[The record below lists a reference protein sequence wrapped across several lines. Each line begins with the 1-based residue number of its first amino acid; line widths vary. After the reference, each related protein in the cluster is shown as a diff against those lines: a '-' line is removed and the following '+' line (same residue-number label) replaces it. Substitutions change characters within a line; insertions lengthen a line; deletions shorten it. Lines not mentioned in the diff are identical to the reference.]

1 MITLGVKKALPLSAL
16 THLSRR
22 ILTGTDIYGLIVQ
35 TVHILMIMSYLF
47 SYNTDAVTV
56 VLYNMMKTLNLMD
69 EITVDQVCT
78 YMSNNLTVLV

>member
-1 MITLGVKKALPLSAL
+1 M
-16 THLSRR
+16 
-22 ILTGTDIYGLIVQ
+22 TGTYIYGLIVQ
-35 TVHILMIMSYLF
+35 TVHTLMLMSYLF
-47 SYNTDAVTV
+47 SDNTDAVTV

>member
-1 MITLGVKKALPLSAL
+1 M
-16 THLSRR
+16 
-22 ILTGTDIYGLIVQ
+22 TGTDIYGLIVQ
-35 TVHILMIMSYLF
+35 TVHTLMIMSYLF
-47 SYNTDAVTV
+47 SDNTDAVTV

>member
-1 MITLGVKKALPLSAL
+1 MP
-16 THLSRR
+16 
-22 ILTGTDIYGLIVQ
+22 GTYIYGLIVQ
-35 TVHILMIMSYLF
+35 TVHTLMIMSYLF
-47 SYNTDAVTV
+47 SDNTDAVTV

>member
-1 MITLGVKKALPLSAL
+1 MP
-16 THLSRR
+16 
-22 ILTGTDIYGLIVQ
+22 GTYIYGLIVQ
-35 TVHILMIMSYLF
+35 TVHTRMIMSYLF